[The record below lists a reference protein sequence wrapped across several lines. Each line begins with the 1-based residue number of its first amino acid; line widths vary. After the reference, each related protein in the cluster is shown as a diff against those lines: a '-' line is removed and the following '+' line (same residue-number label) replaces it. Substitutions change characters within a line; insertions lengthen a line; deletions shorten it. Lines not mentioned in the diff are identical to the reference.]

1 MYMLLLNCAL
11 KLVEEIILPLLFLY
25 LQPSVVSTVRCFA
38 LHLRLALTKYFCF
51 TYFCYRAF
59 GILIIEDND
68 KAWFPSEDLR
78 EFHGIVPHQV
88 TTAERTLFCIHED
101 GSEGLCCPTGDVDED
116 DT

>member
-1 MYMLLLNCAL
+1 MGGHLDCAHIWLRVALNYIYSYSLSAC
-11 KLVEEIILPLLFLY
+11 
-25 LQPSVVSTVRCFA
+25 
-38 LHLRLALTKYFCF
+38 LRLAFTKYFCF
-51 TYFCYRAF
+51 RAF

-88 TTAERTLFCIHED
+88 TTAEKTLFCIRED
-101 GSEGLCCPTGDVDED
+101 GSEGLCCPVGGVDED

>member
-1 MYMLLLNCAL
+1 MT
-11 KLVEEIILPLLFLY
+11 
-25 LQPSVVSTVRCFA
+25 TVQCFS
-38 LHLRLALTKYFCF
+38 LCLRLALIKYFCG

-59 GILIIEDND
+59 GFLIIEDND

>member
-1 MYMLLLNCAL
+1 MTYESTFVVCQSVLGWH
-11 KLVEEIILPLLFLY
+11 
-25 LQPSVVSTVRCFA
+25 LQNICF
-38 LHLRLALTKYFCF
+38 
-51 TYFCYRAF
+51 RAF

-88 TTAERTLFCIHED
+88 TAAEKALFCIRDD
-101 GSEGLCCPTGDVDED
+101 GTEGLCCPTGDVDED